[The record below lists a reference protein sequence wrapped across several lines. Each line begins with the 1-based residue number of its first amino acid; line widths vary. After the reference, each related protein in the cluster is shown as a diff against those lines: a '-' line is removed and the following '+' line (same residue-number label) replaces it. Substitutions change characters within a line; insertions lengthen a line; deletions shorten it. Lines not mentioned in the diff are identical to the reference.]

1 MVLLGQAGVEPARTG
16 LSEVLCVLGSPSWCF
31 RPHTSQASGNM
42 RCGSALAHKVS
53 SMITPGSLPGDLACF
68 CNRLPRGLQS
78 VICEVWHLGMQQKVA
93 PCVANADEKV
103 WLSIPAV
110 QYPASLS
117 SSSTQQDRQVSSGAA
132 AAA

>member
-1 MVLLGQAGVEPARTG
+1 
-16 LSEVLCVLGSPSWCF
+16 
-31 RPHTSQASGNM
+31 M

-53 SMITPGSLPGDLACF
+53 SMITPKSLPGDVVC
-68 CNRLPRGLQS
+68 CCSRLPCGLQS
-78 VICEVWHLGMQQKVA
+78 VICEVSHLRMQQKVA

-110 QYPASLS
+110 QFPASLS
-117 SSSTQQDRQVSSGAA
+117 SSSMQQGPEVSSGAA